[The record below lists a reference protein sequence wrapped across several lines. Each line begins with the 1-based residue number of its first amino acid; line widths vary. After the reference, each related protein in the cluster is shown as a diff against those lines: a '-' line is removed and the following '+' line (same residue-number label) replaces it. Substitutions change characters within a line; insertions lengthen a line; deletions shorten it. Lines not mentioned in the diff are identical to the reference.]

1 MLAVIVVAGLAT
13 VAVTA
18 LAPKVRVASPLLLV
32 LLGLGVA
39 AWLGEPVHVEPDLLL
54 TAILPPL
61 LYASAITVPT
71 TELRRDLSTISVFS
85 VVLVGLS
92 SVVVGAVVAALV
104 PGVGLPLGIALGAA
118 LSPTDAV
125 ATSIV
130 RKAGASPR
138 IVTVLEGESLLND
151 ASALVLLRAAVA
163 AIAGSF
169 SFGEVAGRFVWA
181 VAVAVVLGWLVGKA
195 NLLVRARLGQA
206 SLGMAVSLAAPYVA
220 FLPTEHL
227 GGSGLVAA
235 VVAGLVT
242 GHGAHARLRPADRLT
257 EGAVWGTLEL
267 LLESAVFLLM
277 GLQLPALVADAEAG
291 GVRTAAWVGA
301 VAAAVVV
308 VVRAAVVAS
317 ALWRLDLRGRR
328 SDAVRAQIGRVQERL
343 ADPQH
348 AFDLPPTRPGAT
360 PGEPE
365 QVPGSVRIGGGVRWL
380 TLPRNR
386 ARAAQAVREASPERL
401 EQRVR
406 RLDRMLRR
414 QVADLDYLAA
424 QKFRPVDG
432 VVLTWAGMRGAVTL
446 AAAQSLPADVPH
458 RSLLV
463 LVAFVVAAGTLAV
476 QGGTLPWLLRR
487 LRLTGTD
494 EAVARAER
502 AEVQVALR
510 SAVAEHLDGLRR
522 EDGTPFPAHDL
533 ELARTI
539 VERPVDP
546 DRASDSRALRLAMV
560 RLQRAELLRLRDVGE
575 YSSAALDAAF
585 DQLDADELGLEL
597 REG

>member
-1 MLAVIVVAGLAT
+1 
-13 VAVTA
+13 
-18 LAPKVRVASPLLLV
+18 
-32 LLGLGVA
+32 
-39 AWLGEPVHVEPDLLL
+39 
-54 TAILPPL
+54 
-61 LYASAITVPT
+61 
-71 TELRRDLSTISVFS
+71 
-85 VVLVGLS
+85 
-92 SVVVGAVVAALV
+92 VVV
-104 PGVGLPLGIALGAA
+104 
-118 LSPTDAV
+118 
-125 ATSIV
+125 
-130 RKAGASPR
+130 
-138 IVTVLEGESLLND
+138 
-151 ASALVLLRAAVA
+151 
-163 AIAGSF
+163 
-169 SFGEVAGRFVWA
+169 
-181 VAVAVVLGWLVGKA
+181 GWLVGKA

-242 GHGAHARLRPADRLT
+242 GHGAHARRRPADRLT
-257 EGAVWGTLEL
+257 EGAVRGTLEL

-277 GLQLPALVADAEAG
+277 GLQLPALVADVEVG

-301 VAAAVVV
+301 VAAAVIVA
-308 VVRAAVVAS
+308 VRAAVVAP

-328 SDAVRAQIGRVQERL
+328 SDAVREHIGRVQERL
-343 ADPQH
+343 ADPEH
-348 AFDLPPTRPGAT
+348 VFDPPPTGPDGRPVG
-360 PGEPE
+360 PE

-380 TLPRNR
+380 MLPRNR
-386 ARAAQAVREASPERL
+386 ARAAQAVRQAPPERI

-487 LRLTGTD
+487 LHLTGTD
-494 EAVARAER
+494 EEAARAER
-502 AEVQVALR
+502 AELDAAVRAAL
-510 SAVAEHLDGLRR
+510 ADHLGDLRR
-522 EDGTPFPAHDL
+522 EDGTPFPPADL
-533 ELARTI
+533 EIARGIAQRTPEP
-539 VERPVDP
+539 ERAADL
-546 DRASDSRALRLAMV
+546 RALRLAIV
-560 RLQRAELLRLRDVGE
+560 RRQRAELLRLRDVGE
-575 YSSAALDAAF
+575 YSSAALDAALE
-585 DQLDADELGLEL
+585 QLDADELGLEL